1 MDHKSI
7 NKYEDNYPVDNDTV
21 YSTGEV
27 DQMTIRINFKDL
39 LRNLQSQKF
48 TICSYIRS
56 LILLFP
62 MLIWNI
68 DYSVSLI
75 RTFTTNQLGMP
86 TQIPYYWSQ

>member
-39 LRNLQSQKF
+39 LRNLQSQNLQF
-48 TICSYIRS
+48 AVISEA
-56 LILLFP
+56 
-62 MLIWNI
+62 
-68 DYSVSLI
+68 
-75 RTFTTNQLGMP
+75 
-86 TQIPYYWSQ
+86 